1 MHRTNYFVGLQKIGN
16 PKWHL
21 ITSSSV
27 EVSIFVK
34 NYNIKSSNCEK
45 FLGIKID
52 NKLNF
57 NNNVD
62 EIKKGQK
69 SIKCTV
75 KGHLLYGLTEAA
87 EYVAECVF
95 LVLVQLLSI

>member
-1 MHRTNYFVGLQKIGN
+1 MKEN

-27 EVSIFVK
+27 EVSIFVE

-45 FLGIKID
+45 FLGVKID

-57 NNNVD
+57 NNSVD
-62 EIKKGQK
+62 ETKKGQK
-69 SIKCTV
+69 LIKCTV
-75 KGHLLYGLTEAA
+75 KGHLLYGLTEA
-87 EYVAECVF
+87 EYVPECVF
-95 LVLVQLLSI
+95 LILVQLLSI

>member
-1 MHRTNYFVGLQKIGN
+1 MKEN

-27 EVSIFVK
+27 EVSIFIE

-45 FLGIKID
+45 LLGVKID

-57 NNNVD
+57 NNSVD
-62 EIKKGQK
+62 ETKKGQK
-69 SIKCTV
+69 LIKCTV
-75 KGHLLYGLTEAA
+75 KGHLLYGLNEA
-87 EYVAECVF
+87 EYVAECV
-95 LVLVQLLSI
+95 LILVQLLSI